1 VLRRRDFLR
10 SGLATAAAFQCQRAL
25 ADAPVTGAPQDCDV
39 RDLAVEGDRALG
51 RRFTLLVP
59 RHLGAG
65 QRVPLLVLLHGLGET
80 GDERMGA
87 FAWIERYGL
96 GTSYDRLRRA
106 PIARTAKRGDWSD
119 KRLAEVNA
127 LLAAQAFRGL
137 AIACPFTPNVNKQPN
152 PGAALDGYA
161 RWLTEVVIPRA
172 RKEAPV
178 FVDAARTSLDGCSL
192 GGYVGI
198 EVFLRR
204 PEAFGAWGAVQAAFG
219 AHRAPAYAER
229 LARALAAVGP
239 RAIHLETSSGD
250 PFKEANVTLSK
261 ALEKQRIAH
270 ELQVLPGPHD
280 QPWLREAG
288 TIEMLLWHDRR
299 PR

>member
-1 VLRRRDFLR
+1 MLRRRDFLR
-10 SGLATAAAFQCQRAL
+10 NGLAAAAAFQCQRAL
-25 ADAPVTGAPQDCDV
+25 ADAPVTGAPQECEV

-59 RHLGAG
+59 RHLAAG

-106 PIARTAKRGDWSD
+106 PIARTAKRDDWSD
-119 KRLAEVNA
+119 KRLGEVNA

-178 FVDAARTSLDGCSL
+178 FADAARTGLDGCSL

-198 EVFLRR
+198 EVFLRK

-219 AHRAPAYAER
+219 AHRAPGYAER
-229 LARALAAVGP
+229 LARALSVAGA

-250 PFKEANVTLSK
+250 PFKEANVALSR

-270 ELQVLPGPHD
+270 ELRVLPGPHD